1 MFARLSFPRSNFI
14 CPSIFVLPQLS
25 IFTAHFYSGSTI
37 VKEDG
42 TFDYSLQKLP
52 SLQNFLSCTTN
63 IDNTSC
69 SRHPAYKFKR
79 TARIWK

>member
-14 CPSIFVLPQLS
+14 CLSIFVLPQQS

-63 IDNTSC
+63 IDKYMSNN
-69 SRHPAYKFKR
+69 HPNSKALTVR
-79 TARIWK
+79 